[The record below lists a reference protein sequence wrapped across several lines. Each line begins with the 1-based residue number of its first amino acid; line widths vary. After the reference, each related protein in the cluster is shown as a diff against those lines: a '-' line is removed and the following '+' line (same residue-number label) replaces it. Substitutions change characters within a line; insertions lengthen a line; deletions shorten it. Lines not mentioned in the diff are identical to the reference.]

1 MPTRQIRP
9 QTRPKITLK
18 LATSLDGK
26 IALANGESQ
35 WITSEA
41 SRAHGRYLRAENDAI
56 AIGANT
62 AELDNP
68 RLTTR
73 VLGQKDPIRVVFD
86 STLRL
91 SPDSHLAATANETPT
106 WVFTRNGS
114 EDKAEA
120 LRQAGVVVHPV
131 TDKNGLSLEEA
142 VDKLAESGVRSLL
155 IEGGGTL
162 IASFIRAGL
171 YDTLH
176 WYRAPVLLG
185 GDGRDCIGAL
195 SLTKIGHAVR
205 LHRMKSTEVGQDL
218 HEIYV
223 KGD

>member
-1 MPTRQIRP
+1 MRSSQIRRP
-9 QTRPKITLK
+9 ARPKITLK

-56 AIGANT
+56 AVGANT
-62 AELDNP
+62 ASLDDP
-68 RLTTR
+68 LLTSR
-73 VLGQKDPIRVVFD
+73 VPGRKNPIRVVFD

-91 SPDSHLAATANETPT
+91 SRDSQLVTTAKETPT
-106 WVFTRNGS
+106 WVFTRAGS
-114 EDKAEA
+114 DERAAA
-120 LRQAGVVVHPV
+120 LRQAGAQVHAV
-131 TDKNGLSLEEA
+131 TDQNGLSLEESLDVMA
-142 VDKLAESGVRSLL
+142 NAGVRSLL

-195 SLTKIGHAVR
+195 SLTKMDQALR
-205 LHRMKSTEVGQDL
+205 LHRMKVSEVGLDL

-223 KGD
+223 RAD